1 MKKLLFT
8 LSGLMFA
15 AFAAAPFA
23 FAAKADRAKPNP
35 IAKYD
40 TNKNGKLDPEEYA
53 AVRTDFA
60 AKPDGDLA
68 KLDLDHDGKLSDT
81 EVAAL
86 GATGKKKGKGDT
98 DRAEKKAKRAE
109 RNKATSAPSATP
121 PTETK

>member
-1 MKKLLFT
+1 MKKPLLIVT
-8 LSGLMFA
+8 GMMFA
-15 AFAAAPFA
+15 ACAAAPFA

-53 AVRTDFA
+53 AVRSDFA

-68 KLDLDHDGKLSDT
+68 KLDLDHDGKLSDI

-86 GATGKKKGKGDT
+86 AGPAKKKTKSDA
-98 DRAEKKAKRAE
+98 DRVEKRAKRAE
-109 RNKATSAPSATP
+109 RNKSTTPSTTTT

>member
-1 MKKLLFT
+1 MKKTLLIVTGLIFT
-8 LSGLMFA
+8 GV
-15 AFAAAPFA
+15 AAAPFA

-53 AVRTDFA
+53 AVRSDFA
-60 AKPDGDLA
+60 AKPDGELA

-86 GATGKKKGKGDT
+86 AGPAKKKTKSDA
-98 DRAEKKAKRAE
+98 DRVEKRAKRAE
-109 RNKATSAPSATP
+109 RNKVTAPPATTP
-121 PTETK
+121 PAETK